1 MKILWLGVGFSPK
14 QKEVILNNN
23 GKILSAQV
31 SETNIIDGID
41 ALNISMDTLN
51 GPNMSTRIFDSVF
64 EEEWSRN
71 GTSRDIGVGY
81 RNIKYLNIY
90 LKEKALCAAARKW
103 ALENKQYDE
112 IVVFI
117 YSMHTPL
124 IAAALEVKKILPH
137 AKICQIVLDL
147 PQYMDLKMGRMKKL
161 LKAVDWKRI
170 QKYMKKID
178 KYVLY
183 AEPMADFLG
192 LQDGQWM
199 VMEGSFNSTQ
209 LADADCKPD
218 PDKISV
224 MYSGVLDLR
233 YGIPEL
239 LDAMKLLDDTYEL
252 WLTGAGNAEDL
263 IRQRAAT
270 DERIKFYG
278 YLPSRQDLLNKQAQA
293 TMLISPRRD
302 TEEASKY
309 CFPSKLFE
317 YMVSGRPVISCFLAG
332 IPAEYHNHLIE
343 LPSAS
348 AQEIAAIIKKTA
360 KLSAQERSTIGS
372 AAKKFVLENKNKFA
386 QAKKIAEFM
395 DIV

>member
-1 MKILWLGVGFSPK
+1 MKVVWIGVGVGPK
-14 QKEVILNNN
+14 LREQIIANN

-31 SETNIIDGID
+31 SETNLIEGID
-41 ALNISMDTLN
+41 ALNISMDTLS
-51 GPNMSTRIFDSVF
+51 GPNVSTGVLSEITPES
-64 EEEWSRN
+64 WSRT
-71 GTSRDIGVGY
+71 GTSRDISVGY
-81 RNIKYLNIY
+81 RNIKYLNLQ
-90 LKEKALCAAARKW
+90 LKQRALCAATRKW
-103 ALENKQYDE
+103 AQENKTDE
-112 IVVFI
+112 EVTVFI
-117 YSMHTPL
+117 YSMHTPFL
-124 IAAALEVKKILPH
+124 AAACEIKEHLPQTR
-137 AKICQIVLDL
+137 ICLIVPDL
-147 PQYMDLKMGRMKKL
+147 PQYMDLKMSRLKKL
-161 LKAVDWKRI
+161 LKAVDWHRI
-170 QKYMKKID
+170 RHFMKKID

-199 VMEGSFNSTQ
+199 VMEGSFDSTQ

-218 PDKISV
+218 PNKISV

-239 LDAMKLLDDTYEL
+239 LDAMDLLDEHYEL

-263 IRQRAAT
+263 IKERAAA
-270 DERIKFYG
+270 DSRIQFYG
-278 YLPSRQDLLNKQAQA
+278 YLPSRQNLLNKQAQA

>member
-1 MKILWLGVGFSPK
+1 
-14 QKEVILNNN
+14 
-23 GKILSAQV
+23 
-31 SETNIIDGID
+31 
-41 ALNISMDTLN
+41 
-51 GPNMSTRIFDSVF
+51 
-64 EEEWSRN
+64 
-71 GTSRDIGVGY
+71 
-81 RNIKYLNIY
+81 
-90 LKEKALCAAARKW
+90 
-103 ALENKQYDE
+103 
-112 IVVFI
+112 
-117 YSMHTPL
+117 
-124 IAAALEVKKILPH
+124 
-137 AKICQIVLDL
+137 
-147 PQYMDLKMGRMKKL
+147 
-161 LKAVDWKRI
+161 
-170 QKYMKKID
+170 
-178 KYVLY
+178 
-183 AEPMADFLG
+183 
-192 LQDGQWM
+192 
-199 VMEGSFNSTQ
+199 MEGSFDSTQ

-218 PDKISV
+218 SDKISI

-239 LDAMKLLDDTYEL
+239 LDAMDLLDEHYEL

-332 IPAEYHNHLIE
+332 IPAEYHNHLIQ